1 MAEQGS
7 GRMVVVGDA
16 EEIRKAVGLAQPPPA
31 PADEARESVTT
42 HEVTIAGQSVPYRA
56 TAGTMVVGLEDKEQ
70 PKGRLFYVSYV
81 RSDVPDPTGRPV
93 TFCFN
98 GGPGSSAVWLHM
110 GLFGPRRVRIDVGA
124 VPRPGAV
131 AEDNDRSLLDVTDL
145 VFVDPMST
153 GYSRAEKG
161 PGDAYHAVQ
170 TDVESVA
177 DFIRR
182 WTTKHGRWASPKVVA
197 GESYGTTRA
206 ATLARHL
213 QTRHGLY
220 LNGLVLVSV
229 ALKFQTLMMEE
240 GNDLPFVLFVPGYAA
255 TAAFHG
261 KVKAGRNLDAFLEKA
276 GRWAYDRYLPAL
288 SRGSAL
294 PERERNEVAK
304 ELAAFI
310 GLDADYIARCNLRV
324 DLGRFCR
331 ELLRDQRRSVGR
343 LDSRFVGDEHDA
355 AGERTENDPTLPALT
370 SAYASAFHHDLK
382 HRLRYEDDEV
392 YELLNVKANE
402 AWKWERTNRYLDV
415 TPDLRQAMLDN
426 PHLRVFAASGLY
438 DLATPVAA
446 TDYTLAHLGLESST
460 RDRVVHRRYAAGH
473 MMYVHE
479 PSMDR
484 LRADLLAFYETSP
497 D

>member
-1 MAEQGS
+1 
-7 GRMVVVGDA
+7 MVLVGDA
-16 EEIRKAVGLAQPPPA
+16 DEIRKAVGVAPPA
-31 PADEARESVTT
+31 PAPTDEIRESVTT
-42 HEVTIAGQSVPYRA
+42 HEVTIAGQSIPYRA

-81 RSDVPDPTGRPV
+81 RNDVADATSRPV

-124 VPRPGAV
+124 VPRPGAM

-153 GYSRAEKG
+153 GFSRAEKG
-161 PGDAYHAVQ
+161 PGDPYHAVQ

-182 WTTKHGRWASPKVVA
+182 WTTKNGRWASPKLVA

-206 ATLARHL
+206 AMLARHL
-213 QTRHGLY
+213 QSRHGMF
-220 LNGLVLVSV
+220 LNGLVLVSL
-229 ALKFQTLMMEE
+229 ALKLQTLIMDE
-240 GNDLPFVLFVPGYAA
+240 GNDLPFVLYVPGYAA

-261 KVKAGRNLDAFLEKA
+261 RVKAGRNLDGFLDKA
-276 GRWAYDRYLPAL
+276 ERWAYDRYLPAL

-294 PERERNEVAK
+294 PERERTKVAG
-304 ELAAFI
+304 ELAGFI
-310 GLDADYIARCNLRV
+310 GLDPDYILRCNLRV

-331 ELLRDQRRSVGR
+331 ELLRDQRRTVGR
-343 LDSRFVGDEHDA
+343 LDSRFLGEERDA

-382 HRLRYEDDEV
+382 HRLKYEDDEV
-392 YELLNVKANE
+392 YEFLNFKANE

-415 TPDLRQAMLDN
+415 TADLRQAMFDN
-426 PHLRVFAASGLY
+426 PHLSVFAASGLY

-446 TDYTLAHLGLESST
+446 TDYTLAHLGLEDAA
-460 RDRVVHRRYAAGH
+460 RGRVVHRRYPAGH

-484 LRADLLAFYETSP
+484 LRADLIAFYLP
-497 D
+497 